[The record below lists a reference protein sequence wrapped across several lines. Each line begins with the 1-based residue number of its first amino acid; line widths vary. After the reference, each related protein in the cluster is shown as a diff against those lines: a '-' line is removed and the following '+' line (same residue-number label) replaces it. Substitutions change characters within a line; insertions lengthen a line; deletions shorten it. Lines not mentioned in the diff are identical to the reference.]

1 MNVEIGFLPKSYLSE
16 VPEGGGFFP
25 FGIDGEVPYIIEYEG
40 QELDIEVFFNNWMG
54 QLNKFPI
61 YTLFAYAEIDEEEID
76 NTFSSA
82 NIEYAK
88 LKMKKERFIK
98 SKVQDNK
105 QFEIVMSYLYSQGS
119 MNDFAGWSLSED
131 LFSFDKRDMK
141 TIFGRRKVHMPIIT
155 LQKDS
160 TMFWVCY
167 DGSSVISIS
176 NDTLFSTSDSIIS
189 SFPTG
194 VKGIKFEY
202 EE

>member
-1 MNVEIGFLPKSYLSE
+1 MNVEIGFFPKSYLSE
-16 VPEGGGFFP
+16 VPASGGFFP

-40 QELDIEVFFNNWMG
+40 QELDIEVFFNNWMR

-141 TIFGRRKVHMPIIT
+141 TIFGRKKVHMPIIT
-155 LQKDS
+155 FQKDS

-176 NDTLFSTSDSIIS
+176 NDNLFSTSDSIIS